1 MNHKECHTVREV
13 MSTHGDDFWREGEI
27 EEGDANI
34 FLIDDI
40 IHTLNSVGLDLKLV
54 ERDVS

>member
-1 MNHKECHTVREV
+1 MNQRECHTVREV
-13 MSTHGDDFWREGEI
+13 LSTYGDDFWRVGDI

-40 IHTLNSVGLDLKLV
+40 IHTLNKVGLDLELV
-54 ERDVS
+54 EHD